1 MNKQVYERYKK
12 INKNQSVY
20 QIDEKEFLDAA
31 ESDGVELRDV
41 EEYSFQSRVDM
52 EMPTDVWCE
61 QFEDTPYNVMIY
73 IYGIGHYKYL
83 KKLVERVEYAAIVV
97 YEPNIHNLVKF
108 LKEDIGEILEKD
120 DIIFITGKER
130 QRYLSGTLDD
140 FWYYNNRRCLYV
152 ANIPNYRKKY
162 EEDYKVFSETL
173 QNRYENMI
181 FDKSTE
187 IYHEKI
193 QNCNYMRNIWALI
206 HEAGV
211 HELYEAVKG
220 FIHYPAVIVSAG
232 PSLDKNVSLLH
243 EYKGRI
249 FIVAVDA
256 ALNTLS
262 KHDIVPDLIVT
273 IDPKFEAI
281 KALESDT
288 YNRLPMLANL
298 VSGYK
303 LLRGHKGR
311 KFFDVQGNN
320 FFAHIETKY
329 HINLPILATGGSV
342 ANSAFSFLESAGFR
356 NIILI
361 GQDLGYPDNRFHASD
376 AFENEGELET
386 TSDKYY
392 YVGDIYGGKVLTEKN
407 MDLYRLWFEDSIIGR
422 DDLNVLDCTEGGAL
436 IHGTTIMPLKDALSQ
451 YCVLEEKNFVE
462 IINGAEYLFDKWE
475 QEEVQQYVAHMF
487 TSMDEVI
494 YKLKR
499 GKYYYDELEELHR
512 KGKDH
517 SAKFANTMNKI
528 RELTDFVDHDPQ
540 MALLNQYAVR
550 ERTEI
555 IDRMNEATPSDEIR
569 MLAETGRNLLDAYVL
584 AGNRLKEDWAD
595 ISKEQSMALGSEE

>member
-12 INKNQSVY
+12 INKNQSAY
-20 QIDEKEFLDAA
+20 QIDEKEFLNAL
-31 ESDGVELRDV
+31 ESNIACVQDE
-41 EEYSFQSRVDM
+41 EEYSFQSMVDM
-52 EMPTDVWCE
+52 DIPTDVWCK
-61 QFEDTPYNVMIY
+61 QFENLQYNAIIY
-73 IYGIGHYKYL
+73 IFGIGHYKYL

-97 YEPNIHNLVKF
+97 YEPDIYNLVEF
-108 LKEDIGEILEKD
+108 LKEDIEEVLDKD
-120 DIIFITGKER
+120 GIFWITGKER
-130 QRYLSGTLDD
+130 QQYLSNTLEEL
-140 FWYYNNRRCLYV
+140 WNYNNRHQLYV
-152 ANIPNYRKKY
+152 ANIPNYNKKY
-162 EEDYKVFSETL
+162 AQDYKVFSEIL
-173 QNRYENMI
+173 QNKYENMI

-193 QNCNYMRNIWALI
+193 QNCNYMRNIWTLI
-206 HEAGV
+206 HEAGIR
-211 HELYEAVKG
+211 ELYEAVKG
-220 FIHYPAVIVSAG
+220 FIYYPAVIVSAG
-232 PSLDKNVSLLH
+232 PSLDKNVNLLR
-243 EYKGRI
+243 EYQGRI

-288 YNRLPMLANL
+288 YNRLPMIANL
-298 VSGYK
+298 ISGYK

-320 FFAHIETKY
+320 FLAHIETKY

-392 YVGDIYGGKVLTEKN
+392 YVEDIYGGKVLTEKN
-407 MDLYRLWFEDSIIGR
+407 MDLYRLWFEDSIIGC

-487 TSMDEVI
+487 TSMDEVV